1 MLGATLVA
9 RPDIALC
16 EDRGI
21 NSDYEK
27 TDFHFCTAGSRYD
40 SKLLCVGAARHHD
53 YDYHYSGAS
62 NDTASG
68 DESTCNDARWYVGEL
83 AFSLSRKV
91 WSLVKR
97 LAILGDLLKANDGG
111 KL

>member
-1 MLGATLVA
+1 MFPRSMPGATLVA

-27 TDFHFCTAGSRYD
+27 TDFHFRTAGSRYD

-53 YDYHYSGAS
+53 YDHHHSGAS

-68 DESTCNDARWYVGEL
+68 DDSTCNDARRDVGEL
-83 AFSLSRKV
+83 AFFLFREKS
-91 WSLVKR
+91 
-97 LAILGDLLKANDGG
+97 GHF
-111 KL
+111 